1 MHTCGRRKACAT
13 LRYRRRY
20 CLIVLKYLVSLL
32 LTTVIAV
39 FASAVTAKTVYTCR
53 GADGSATMQDQ
64 PCSAAT
70 TQSERDIAETYRSTS
85 RISEKRSS
93 KAKAEFQ
100 RSHPCP
106 RNGATRG
113 RCPGYD
119 IEHIDPLCA
128 GGPDVPGNMQWLTL
142 EEHREKTRKD
152 VFRCRTAAKA
162 RKAS

>member
-1 MHTCGRRKACAT
+1 VWDAALGYIGVRIHTLTPEVAAVSRLIALLILFALMT
-13 LRYRRRY
+13 L
-20 CLIVLKYLVSLL
+20 
-32 LTTVIAV
+32 TAPT
-39 FASAVTAKTVYTCR
+39 TAKTVYSCK
-53 GADGSATMQDQ
+53 GSDGKLSIQDQ
-64 PCSAAT
+64 PCAGAAIQREQELT
-70 TQSERDIAETYRSTS
+70 ETYRSTS

-100 RSHPCP
+100 RLHPCP

-119 IEHIDPLCA
+119 IDHIEPLCA

-152 VFRCRTAAKA
+152 VYRCRVAAKA
-162 RKAS
+162 RKQ

>member
-1 MHTCGRRKACAT
+1 
-13 LRYRRRY
+13 
-20 CLIVLKYLVSLL
+20 LL
-32 LTTVIAV
+32 LAV
-39 FASAVTAKTVYTCR
+39 HHLVVLLLAAAVAILPSAVTAKTVYTCK
-53 GADGSATMQDQ
+53 GTDGSTTMQDQ
-64 PCSAAT
+64 PCSGAT
-70 TQSERDIAETYRSTS
+70 SQTERDIAETYRSTS

-113 RCPGYD
+113 RCPGHD
-119 IEHIDPLCA
+119 IDHIEPLCA